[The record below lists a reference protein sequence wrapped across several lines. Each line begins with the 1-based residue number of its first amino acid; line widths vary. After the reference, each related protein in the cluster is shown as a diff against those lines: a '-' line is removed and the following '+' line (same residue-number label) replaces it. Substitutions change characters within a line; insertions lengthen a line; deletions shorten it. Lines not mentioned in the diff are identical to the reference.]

1 VALKTTTPSIPLQGS
16 LFVKGGFMLR
26 VYHIGILFFILL
38 ATGCSAISKLVETTE
53 RIDNLAAKIPEYQK
67 VDKTHYLTSPY
78 QWKESERKEFYHIPQ
93 GTRIM
98 PYDWFMSLEQPTALL
113 EEQPLLS
120 DPEYLGRMGF
130 ILDKSKKDPEK
141 LPIGFAIDNDYVD
154 SITDKKTAMVG
165 LTCAACHTGELHFK
179 KGNETHALRID
190 GGPGMIDP
198 GIFAS
203 ASGLA
208 LGLTAN
214 IDCRFKRFAKRV
226 FKRQNQEYTEQKAAA
241 LKEIIKTAV
250 DNGLM
255 GKALQ
260 DKTIRERL
268 GLNPDKFQ
276 GGFSRT
282 DALDRILNQVFGFN
296 LLTKE
301 TKQKAAANFVPN
313 NAPVNFPHI
322 WDASWFDWVQYNAS
336 IHQPMVRNAGEA
348 LGVKAS
354 ANFVDEKLLYK
365 SSAHIK
371 NLEKIEMWLA
381 GNKPFGG
388 LTSPKWPKNLF
399 PKIDEKMAAKGKI
412 LYKKLCQGCHLPP
425 LEELKADL
433 KTLKPED
440 LYSNGKHWTNKFWIK
455 GYRKEGIALLEVK
468 QIDSKYIGTD
478 STVLDNFN
486 DALIGYAGAL
496 TSSGSAPNKWKPV
509 TKNMGMGEALGNVV
523 ENVANRWYESE
534 NFSQDERNK
543 FNGYRENLIQAEFVY
558 KARPLNGIWATAPF
572 LHNGAVPNL
581 YDMLSPVSERPN
593 VFYLGSKMFDPEK
606 VGFETREFRGG
617 YKFDTTVTGN
627 SNKGHEFNHGPRG
640 NGIIGRYL
648 KPFERYDIIEYLKT
662 Q

>member
-1 VALKTTTPSIPLQGS
+1 

-38 ATGCSAISKLVETTE
+38 TTGCSTFSDFMKAAEN
-53 RIDNLAAKIPEYQK
+53 IDNLAVKIPEYQK
-67 VDKTHYLTSPY
+67 VYKTHYLTTPY
-78 QWKESERKEFYHIPQ
+78 QWKESEREEFYHIPQ

-98 PYDWFMSLEQPTALL
+98 PYDWFVSLEQPTSALF
-113 EEQPLLS
+113 EQPLLT
-120 DPEYLGRMGF
+120 DPEYLGSMGF

-154 SITDKKTAMVG
+154 SITDEKIPMVG

-190 GGPGMIDP
+190 GGPGMVDP
-198 GIFAS
+198 GIFAD

-208 LGLTAN
+208 IGLTYKQDSKFN
-214 IDCRFKRFAKRV
+214 RFAKRV
-226 FKRQNQEYTEQKAAA
+226 LDRQGKENTEQNKKA
-241 LKEIIKTAV
+241 LKDKVARLV
-250 DNGLM
+250 KNGLTE
-255 GKALQ
+255 KALQ
-260 DKTIRERL
+260 KKTMEEPPYSL
-268 GLNPDKFQ
+268 KPSTFQ

-282 DALDRILNQVFGFN
+282 DALDRILNQVFGSN
-296 LLTKE
+296 LLFKNKNQIIIKDI
-301 TKQKAAANFVPN
+301 KQEATSNYVPN

-354 ANFVDEKLLYK
+354 ANFVDEKSLYK

-371 NLEKIEMWLA
+371 NLQKIEEWLA
-381 GNKPFGG
+381 GKKPFGG

-399 PKIDEKMAAKGKI
+399 PKIDEKMAAKGKT
-412 LYKKLCQGCHLPP
+412 LYKNLCQGCHLPP

-440 LYSNGKHWTNKFWIK
+440 RYSKDKHWTNKFWIK

-486 DALIGYAGAL
+486 NALIRYAGAL
-496 TSSGSAPNKWKPV
+496 TSSGSEPNKWKPV

-523 ENVANRWYESE
+523 ENVANRWYES
-534 NFSQDERNK
+534 NSIPQQERDK
-543 FNGYRENLIQAEFVY
+543 FNGYRENLIQAKSVY
-558 KARPLNGIWATAPF
+558 KARPLNGVWATAPF
-572 LHNGAVPNL
+572 LHNGAVPTL
-581 YDMLSPVSERPN
+581 YGMLSPVSERPK
-593 VFYLGSKMFDPEK
+593 VFYLGSKMFDPKK
-606 VGFETREFRGG
+606 VGFDAQEFRGG
-617 YKFDTTVTGN
+617 YKFDTTITGN
-627 SNKGHEFNHGPRG
+627 SNKGHEFNHGPRE
-640 NGIIGRYL
+640 NGKIGRYL
-648 KPFERYDIIEYLKT
+648 EPSERYALIEYLKT